1 MDEKRLK
8 GLCFNCDE
16 VFTQGHQ
23 CKKLFCIDSIDEEE
37 ESLEQETNPNT
48 DQPEISLQAF
58 IGVTAPQ
65 NMLLQSI
72 FEFNE
77 MIRKKLVNF
86 LSTSNSRDRR
96 FCPNEP
102 TP

>member
-77 MIRKKLVNF
+77 MLCKIREDNIRFHTIKFEELKRLQV
-86 LSTSNSRDRR
+86 LS
-96 FCPNEP
+96 
-102 TP
+102 